1 MISPSRLI
9 RASLFLWAVLVLAS
23 AALAQIEDKGGAEDC
38 DSTAVQIDVRP
49 NASGPPTDVSIGFRM
64 VDLTEINDVRQTLTG
79 DFAVRLNWI
88 DSRLSQFEGCEIDLD
103 KVWSP
108 SVVFLNSGRLI
119 TSRPRE
125 VEIGPGAQV
134 TYLQRYYGSLASYHN
149 LRDFPFD
156 KQKFVIS
163 LFPIEAPE
171 DEVRLVVDEGFTGRR
186 DVLNISDWKIG
197 SVIGRAGRQK
207 ARAFDKFHSRFDF
220 EINAHRITSYYMWK
234 VILPLCLIVAMS
246 WCVFWISPVHS
257 DAQIGLSATSMLTLI
272 AFIFAT
278 TNMVPELS
286 YFTRLDL
293 FIIGST
299 ILVFLALLQSITTS
313 YLVARHNEHL
323 TIRIDKVCRLAFPL
337 AFAALVLV
345 AFIAIS

>member
-1 MISPSRLI
+1 
-9 RASLFLWAVLVLAS
+9 
-23 AALAQIEDKGGAEDC
+23 
-38 DSTAVQIDVRP
+38 
-49 NASGPPTDVSIGFRM
+49 M
-64 VDLTEINDVRQTLTG
+64 VDLTEINDVKQTLTG

-88 DSRLSQFEGCEIDLD
+88 DPRLSQFEGCEIDLD

-125 VEIGPGAQV
+125 VEIGPGGQV

-156 KQKFVIS
+156 KQEFVIS
-163 LFPIEAPE
+163 LFPIEASE
-171 DEVRLVVDEGFTGRR
+171 DEVRLVVDQGFTGRR
-186 DVLNISDWKIG
+186 DVVNISDWKIETVVG
-197 SVIGRAGRQK
+197 KAARQK
-207 ARAFDKFHSRFDF
+207 ALAFDKFHSRFDF
-220 EINAHRITSYYMWK
+220 EISAHRITSYYLWK
-234 VILPLCLIVAMS
+234 VILPLSLIVAMS

-278 TNMVPELS
+278 TNMVPELG
-286 YFTRLDL
+286 YFTRLDV

-299 ILVFLALLQSITTS
+299 MLVFLALLQSVTTS
-313 YLVARHNEHL
+313 YMAVRHKEHL
-323 TIRIDKVCRLAFPL
+323 TRPIDMVCRFAFPL
-337 AFAALVLV
+337 AFAALVVV
-345 AFIAIS
+345 AFIAID